1 MMNQKYARAVISGIF
16 VLLLMVPYGIRKMA
30 QLEEPGIGSD
40 REEAL
45 DRYGFFLEDVTEEAG
60 IDFVHKRATPDEKL
74 NHILPQISSVGASVS
89 VADFNNDGR
98 SEEHTAELQSRG
110 QL

>member
-1 MMNQKYARAVISGIF
+1 
-16 VLLLMVPYGIRKMA
+16 MA
-30 QLEEPGIGSD
+30 QLEAPGIGSD

-89 VADFNNDGR
+89 VADFNNDGYPYIYLNN
-98 SEEHTAELQSRG
+98 SEFVHFNDFYRNIVGGMFYYVTE
-110 QL
+110 

>member
-74 NHILPQISSVGASVS
+74 NHILPQISSVCASV
-89 VADFNNDGR
+89 R
-98 SEEHTAELQSRG
+98 SEEHTSELQSRG
-110 QL
+110 QLVCRLLL